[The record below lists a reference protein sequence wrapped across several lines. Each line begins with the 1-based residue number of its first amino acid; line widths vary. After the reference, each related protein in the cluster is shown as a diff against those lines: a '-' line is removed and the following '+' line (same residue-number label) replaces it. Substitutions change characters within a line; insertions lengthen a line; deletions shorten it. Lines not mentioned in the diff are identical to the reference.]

1 MRRLVC
7 IGTIGLV
14 SGSAFGQ
21 LPNYPDF
28 SSVAGLNFVG
38 LSAFQNGNELRL
50 TSAFES
56 ELAQVWYEN
65 KVPVS
70 GAWTTDFAF
79 RIADEGG
86 VVDWYGFFGADG
98 VAFVIQNADANAQGE
113 GGSGMGYGT
122 IPNSL
127 AVELDVWGHPF
138 FGDPD
143 SNHVSVQTLLDQPN
157 TFEPIASLGLNGNIP
172 ELVSGNVMRC
182 RVEYVPGEMKV
193 YVDDLMTPALT
204 VAVDL
209 EDLGLDNGTAWVGFT
224 SSTGG
229 AFASHDII
237 SWTMEAGT
245 FCYADCDGGGTLDIF
260 DFLCFQDAFT
270 VMDPYADCDGNTVFD
285 IFDFLC
291 FQDAFA
297 TGCP

>member
-1 MRRLVC
+1 MKRLAC
-7 IGTIGLV
+7 IGAIGLA

-50 TSAFES
+50 TSAFEN

-70 GAWTTDFAF
+70 GSWKTDFAF

-98 VAFVIQNADANAQGE
+98 IAFVIQNADANAQGE

-182 RVEYVPGEMKV
+182 RVEYAPGEMKV

-209 EDLGLDNGTAWVGFT
+209 EDIGLDNGTAWVGFT

-245 FCYADCDGGGTLDIF
+245 TCYADCDGGGTLDIF

-270 VMDPYADCDGNTVFD
+270 VMDPYADCDGNTIFD